1 MTMTVSHGP
10 DIRSGGT
17 AMAGFDIGIICLE
30 TTHALLPGNVQH
42 ARSYSFPVIY
52 EAVSVDDPW
61 RVMRGEPALLPPILA
76 AARTLRRRG
85 VRAICGACGSFG
97 FYQREIAAALDVP
110 VFLSPLM
117 LVPLILAGLAPD
129 RRIGIVAGSAALI
142 DQRLFDACG
151 VADPTRL
158 AMAPMADCSE
168 FANMVAGRP
177 LDVALLRAQLGE
189 VVDQLVRRE
198 PALGAILLQCSD
210 LPPFAADLQAV
221 TGLPIFDMTRMIAWV
236 AGAVAYQPYR

>member
-1 MTMTVSHGP
+1 MTTLPMS
-10 DIRSGGT
+10 DIRQGGT
-17 AMAGFDIGIICLE
+17 ATAGFDVGIICLE
-30 TTHALLPGNVQH
+30 TRHALLPGNVQH
-42 ARSYSFPVIY
+42 ARSFAFPVLY
-52 EAVSVDDPW
+52 EAVAVDDPW
-61 RVMRGEPALLPPILA
+61 EVMRGEPALLPSILA

-97 FYQREIAAALDVP
+97 FYQREVAAAMDVP

-129 RRIGIVAGSAALI
+129 RRLGVVAGSAALI

-151 VADPTRL
+151 VADPARL

-177 LDVALLRAQLGE
+177 LDVARLRAQTRD
-189 VVDQLVRRE
+189 VVDRLIRRE
-198 PALGAILLQCSD
+198 PAVGAILLQCSD
-210 LPPFAADLQAV
+210 LPPFAADLQAA
-221 TGLPIFDMTRMIAWV
+221 TGLPVFDMTRMIAWV
-236 AGAVAYQPYR
+236 AGAAAYQPYC